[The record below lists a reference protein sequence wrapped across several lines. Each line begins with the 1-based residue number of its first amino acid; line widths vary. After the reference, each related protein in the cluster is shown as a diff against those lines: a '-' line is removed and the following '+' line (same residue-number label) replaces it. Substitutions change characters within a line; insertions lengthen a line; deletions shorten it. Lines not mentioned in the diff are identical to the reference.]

1 MDSINITNEEN
12 KPKVNLSN
20 VREIQL
26 PNGSKYIM
34 YTDSKTNE
42 PVMLKSLS
50 DKSVKEQIEGLQNAS
65 ISFNSSDSLYNT
77 NGVLDTERKYTKEQ
91 LDIIH
96 IENIFQYKHILDQMP
111 FEKSRAILIFVRNSD
126 KFNPKLKYLNLEE
139 GIAIDASNNVI
150 SCEYNKNTNQ
160 FDVKVA
166 NAVAYQHEEVI
177 ESNYVETNIDNIDYD
192 AIIDTIEDSN
202 QPVEIEGYM
211 IDMTTMQQ
219 YVNYPEIIE
228 RKEMAPKERMI
239 WQRVLMAYQKKMEKR
254 LVNIDKPKI
263 KVLSNNRKDLK
274 KAGFASE
281 LLTVSLAGFSV
292 GVIFAAIVVIIKNIF
307 FK

>member
-1 MDSINITNEEN
+1 MRIT
-12 KPKVNLSN
+12 
-20 VREIQL
+20 RI
-26 PNGSKYIM
+26 
-34 YTDSKTNE
+34 
-42 PVMLKSLS
+42 
-50 DKSVKEQIEGLQNAS
+50 NAS

-177 ESNYVETNIDNIDYD
+177 ESNYVETNIDNIDYA

-219 YVNYPEIIE
+219 YVNYPEILE